1 MKILFVVGRH
11 AYGDPARGEGYEY
24 ANMLPALR
32 LLGHEAVHFESFDR
46 SRYSDFAALNS
57 AFLDAIERER
67 PDVVLCVFVAYE
79 LWTETLDLARSVF
92 PATIVNWGTDDS
104 WKYAQFAR
112 HIAPHVDCY
121 ATTWAAARDRAQR
134 DGQDNWVLT
143 QWAANDAMLAAPL
156 PARECSRQ
164 VSFIGA
170 AAHGNRRRWI
180 EELRAA
186 GIQVECFGHGWPN
199 GPVASAEVPRIIR
212 DSVISLNFADSGVH
226 WRGLVPYRSRQI
238 KARVFEV
245 PGAGGFLLTQPAD
258 QLERYYRLDEEIVA
272 FDSAAQL
279 IERIR
284 HFLAHPEE
292 RDRIAAAGHA
302 RTRREHSFSRRLES
316 LLDQAMRLRHREQ
329 VERSDADV
337 SRARQSLELLARSH
351 RTGPWLN
358 ALRAALVLPFRLVWG
373 DRRGPRA
380 ARRLLYELSWRFAGA
395 KTYSATGWPG
405 RLFYRES

>member
-32 LLGHEAVHFESFDR
+32 SLGHEVVHFESFER
-46 SRYSDFAALNS
+46 SVHGDFAALNA
-57 AFLDAIERER
+57 AFIDALEGER
-67 PDVVLCVFVAYE
+67 PDLVLCVLMAYE
-79 LWTETLDLARSVF
+79 LWTETLDLARSSF

-112 HIAPHVDCY
+112 HIAPHVDCH

-134 DGQDNWVLT
+134 DGQRNWVLT
-143 QWAANDAMLAAPL
+143 QWAANDAILAAPL
-156 PARECSRQ
+156 PARECGRR

-170 AAHGNRRRWI
+170 AYGNRRRWI
-180 EELRAA
+180 GALRTA
-186 GIQVECFGHGWPN
+186 GIDVECFGHGWPN
-199 GPVASAEVPRIIR
+199 GAIAAAEVPRIIR
-212 DSVISLNFADSGVH
+212 DSLISLNFADSGIH
-226 WRGLVPYRSRQI
+226 WRGVVPYRSRQI

-258 QLERYYRLDEEIVA
+258 QLDRYYRPGEEIVA
-272 FDSAAQL
+272 FDSVEQL

-302 RTRREHSFSRRLES
+302 RTRREHTYSRRLER
-316 LLDQAMRLRHREQ
+316 LLDEATRLGRREAQGRAGADASHVRQVLASLAQAHRP
-329 VERSDADV
+329 
-337 SRARQSLELLARSH
+337 
-351 RTGPWLN
+351 GPWLN
-358 ALRAALVLPFRLVWG
+358 ALRAALVFPLRLVWG
-373 DRRGPRA
+373 EQRGPRA
-380 ARRLLYELSWRFAGA
+380 ARRLLYELSWRLAGA
-395 KTYSATGWPG
+395 KTYGASGWPG